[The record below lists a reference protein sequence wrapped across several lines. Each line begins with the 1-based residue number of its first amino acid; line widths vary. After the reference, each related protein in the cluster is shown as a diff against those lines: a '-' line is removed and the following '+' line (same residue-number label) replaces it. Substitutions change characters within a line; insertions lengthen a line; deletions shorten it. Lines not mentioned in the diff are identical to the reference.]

1 LAEFISTGSG
11 NHPELA
17 EVPYITRSLKMWVG
31 GSNMIGVFIA
41 DDHAIVR
48 QGLKHILSETRDI
61 SVAGEAEDAYDVL
74 RKLRALSCDVLVLD
88 LSMPGLSGFDV
99 LKVVRQ
105 EWPALPV
112 LVLSMYPEEQYAMR
126 LLRAGAA
133 GYLSKACIPDQ
144 LVIAIRKVASG
155 GKYLSPGVAAT
166 VIDEFCEP
174 DDHQQIEALSNREF
188 QVMQMIAQGQTVSDI
203 AAALSLSVK
212 TVSTYRAR
220 VLLKMGMQSNMEI
233 IHYALNNRMFA

>member
-1 LAEFISTGSG
+1 
-11 NHPELA
+11 
-17 EVPYITRSLKMWVG
+17 
-31 GSNMIGVFIA
+31 MIGVFIA

-48 QGLKHILSETRDI
+48 QGLKHILSETGDI

-105 EWPALPV
+105 EWPTLPV

-144 LVIAIRKVASG
+144 LVIAIRKVAGG

-166 VIDEFCEP
+166 VIDELCES
-174 DDHQQIEALSNREF
+174 DDHQQIEALSDREF

-220 VLLKMGMQSNMEI
+220 ILLKMGMQSNMEI